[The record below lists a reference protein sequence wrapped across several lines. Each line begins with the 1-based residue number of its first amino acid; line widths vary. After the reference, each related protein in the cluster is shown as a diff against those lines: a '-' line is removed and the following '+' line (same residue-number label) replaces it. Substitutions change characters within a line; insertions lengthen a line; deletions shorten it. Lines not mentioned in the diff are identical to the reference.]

1 MTHQDGAQQANA
13 IACSLCRAPG
23 FSGRNGAILPA
34 ITNQSAFDPST
45 LSDFVF
51 RRIYPFA
58 RWNDL
63 TFST

>member
-1 MTHQDGAQQANA
+1 MRLLA
-13 IACSLCRAPG
+13 ACAVRPEN

-51 RRIYPFA
+51 GRIYPFA